1 MSINSI
7 DNEILVTVNGVV
19 MKKNED
25 YTIENGN
32 LTFKIAPEINDSN
45 NRACQRA
52 LRIRIGFL
60 WNEAF
65 IAGFPGN

>member
-32 LTFKIAPEINDSN
+32 LVFKVAPEIND
-45 NRACQRA
+45 
-52 LRIRIGFL
+52 RIRVL
-60 WNEAF
+60 KEVREDD
-65 IAGFPGN
+65 